1 MNQNA
6 KKVLK
11 YISRS
16 WKDEELKPNYKLR
29 FLPPFLFELLAYL
42 QITYLSIKASYI
54 KVYTFTSLL
63 DLFCVR

>member
-6 KKVLK
+6 KKALK

-16 WKDEELKPNYKLR
+16 WKDEELKPNYKHR

-42 QITYLSIKASYI
+42 LL
-54 KVYTFTSLL
+54 FTLIYKLL
-63 DLFCVR
+63 I